1 MARRSK
7 ETNPRPVRI
16 TLFRWAGQWG
26 PFKVKIPC
34 GECALTRD
42 VIEDTMENELGGIP
56 VELDV
61 REWLTEWW
69 KPLRLL
75 PPKGYHAPIVLVEN
89 EIVSEGEALNR
100 GVLAQKVVD
109 VFAKRFMP
117 EGTHLF
123 GKVNCPHCT
132 RAKEYFDEAGID
144 YVYHDVVESPRALYE
159 MLARVKPIVGPKTP
173 ITVPQI
179 WIEGRYVGGADQLAK
194 ILGRKVEP
202 NPERGH
208 SSMSKKGVRR
218 ASIRRAAGKVR
229 REAIATSY

>member
-1 MARRSK
+1 MARRK
-7 ETNPRPVRI
+7 KDIEPRPVRI
-16 TLFRWAGQWG
+16 TLYRWAGQWG

-42 VIEDTMENELGGIP
+42 VIEDTMENELAGIP
-56 VELDV
+56 VELEV
-61 REWLTEWW
+61 REWLSEWW
-69 KPLRLL
+69 KPLRLI
-75 PPKGYHAPIVLVEN
+75 PFKGYHAPIVLVEN

-123 GKVNCPHCT
+123 GKYNCPHCAH
-132 RAKEYFDEAGID
+132 AKDYLDEAGI
-144 YVYHDVVESPRALYE
+144 YHDVVESPRALYE

-179 WIEGRYVGGADQLAK
+179 WIDGQYVGGAKELAK
-194 ILGRKVEP
+194 RLQRKVEP

-208 SSMSKKGVRR
+208 SSMSKRGVGRG
-218 ASIRRAAGKVR
+218 SIRRAAAKVW
-229 REAIATSY
+229 REAIATSF